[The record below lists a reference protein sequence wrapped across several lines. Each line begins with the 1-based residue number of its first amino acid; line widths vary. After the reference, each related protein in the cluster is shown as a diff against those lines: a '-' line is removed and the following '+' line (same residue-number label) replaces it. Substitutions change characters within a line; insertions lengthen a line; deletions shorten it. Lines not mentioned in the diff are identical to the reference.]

1 LALTWLEAWPKLAS
15 AIGLALAGGLASTI
29 RLGYHYWLDFGC
41 WLGNW
46 LLASAMA
53 GLRINDSVTLP
64 VAGSADHCRAECTP
78 PASLSAAQ
86 PSSNP
91 RHPTPT
97 RTVYCSWGVRYVG
110 RWARLQWRGAAYN
123 HRDACPAVGGRS
135 GADDGRAEDG
145 RDRRTDD
152 NFSYDGR

>member
-1 LALTWLEAWPKLAS
+1 LALTRLVAWLKLAS

-53 GLRINDSVTLP
+53 GLWINDSVTL
-64 VAGSADHCRAECTP
+64 AGSADHRRAERTP
-78 PASLSAAQ
+78 RASLSAAQ
-86 PSSNP
+86 PSSSNP

-110 RWARLQWRGAAYN
+110 RWARLRWRGAAYN
-123 HRDACPAVGGRS
+123 HRDACPAES
-135 GADDGRAEDG
+135 GPLIP
-145 RDRRTDD
+145 
-152 NFSYDGR
+152 